1 MHGYPKTH
9 CNHYGWKRTLGE
21 KEIAASCS
29 WSSTRGSNR
38 QRDCQVL
45 WKNWGEYL
53 TLFAFSSENA
63 NRSKEEVSS
72 LSKLFLWT
80 LQNEEKKLMKHNV
93 SLEIVGDLSI
103 FSDEIQNKAQKVTQ
117 NLSQNTGLKLIIAA
131 NYGGRWELFDAA
143 KKFATDCI
151 KNNLTPELTQESEF
165 SEKLA
170 TANHPEV
177 DLLIR
182 TSGEQRLSNFLL
194 WSIAYAEFFFSDVLW
209 PDFKPE
215 DIDKA
220 IEAFNHRERRY
231 GKRELSA

>member
-1 MHGYPKTH
+1 MVIPKH
-9 CNHYGWKRTLGE
+9 IAIIMDGNGRWAKKKSLPRALGHQQGVQTVR
-21 KEIAASCS
+21 EIVKYC
-29 WSSTRGSNR
+29 GKIG
-38 QRDCQVL
+38 V
-45 WKNWGEYL
+45 EYL

-93 SLEIVGDLSI
+93 SLEIIGDLSI

-151 KNNLTPELTQESEF
+151 KNNLTPEHTQESAF

-170 TANHPEV
+170 TSNHPEV

-194 WSIAYAEFFFSDVLW
+194 WNIAYAELFFSEVLW

-220 IEAFNHRERRY
+220 IEAFNHRERRF

>member
-1 MHGYPKTH
+1 MVIPKH
-9 CNHYGWKRTLGE
+9 IAIIMDGNGRWAKKKSLPLALGHQQGV
-21 KEIAASCS
+21 KTVREIVKYC
-29 WSSTRGSNR
+29 GKIG
-38 QRDCQVL
+38 V
-45 WKNWGEYL
+45 EYL

-72 LSKLFLWT
+72 LSKLFFLT

-93 SLEIVGDLSI
+93 SLEIIGDLSI
-103 FSDEIQNKAQKVTQ
+103 FSNEIQNKAQKVTQ

-151 KNNLTPELTQESEF
+151 KNNLTPEHTQESAF

-170 TANHPEV
+170 TSNHPEV

-194 WSIAYAEFFFSDVLW
+194 WNIAYAELFFSEVLW

-220 IEAFNHRERRY
+220 VEAFNHRERRY

>member
-1 MHGYPKTH
+1 MVIPKH
-9 CNHYGWKRTLGE
+9 IAIIMDGNGRWAKKKSLPLTLGHQQGV
-21 KEIAASCS
+21 KTVREIVKYC
-29 WSSTRGSNR
+29 GKIG
-38 QRDCQVL
+38 V
-45 WKNWGEYL
+45 EYL

-72 LSKLFLWT
+72 LSKLFFLT

-93 SLEIVGDLSI
+93 SLEIIGDLSI

-151 KNNLTPELTQESEF
+151 KNNLTPEHTQESAF

-170 TANHPEV
+170 TSNHPEV

-194 WSIAYAEFFFSDVLW
+194 WNIAYAELFFSEVLW

-220 IEAFNHRERRY
+220 IEAFNHRERRF

>member
-1 MHGYPKTH
+1 MVIPKH
-9 CNHYGWKRTLGE
+9 IAIIMDGNGRWAKKKSLPLALGHQQGV
-21 KEIAASCS
+21 KTVREIVKYC
-29 WSSTRGSNR
+29 GKIG
-38 QRDCQVL
+38 V
-45 WKNWGEYL
+45 EYL

-72 LSKLFLWT
+72 LSKLFFLT

-93 SLEIVGDLSI
+93 SLEIIGDLSI
-103 FSDEIQNKAQKVTQ
+103 FTNEIQNKAQKVTQ

-151 KNNLTPELTQESEF
+151 KNNLTPEHTQESAF

-170 TANHPEV
+170 TSNHPEV

-194 WSIAYAEFFFSDVLW
+194 WNIAYAELFFSEVLW

-220 IEAFNHRERRY
+220 IEAFNNRERRF

>member
-1 MHGYPKTH
+1 MVIPKH
-9 CNHYGWKRTLGE
+9 IAIIMDGNGRWAKKKSLPLALGHQQGV
-21 KEIAASCS
+21 KTVREIVKYC
-29 WSSTRGSNR
+29 GKIG
-38 QRDCQVL
+38 V
-45 WKNWGEYL
+45 EYL

-72 LSKLFLWT
+72 LSKLFFLT

-93 SLEIVGDLSI
+93 SLEIIGDLSI

-151 KNNLTPELTQESEF
+151 KKNLTPEHTQESAF

-170 TANHPEV
+170 TSNHPEV

-194 WSIAYAEFFFSDVLW
+194 WNIAYAELFFSEVLW

-220 IEAFNHRERRY
+220 IEAFNNRERRF

>member
-1 MHGYPKTH
+1 MVIPKH
-9 CNHYGWKRTLGE
+9 IAIIMDGNGRWAKKKSLPRALGHQQGVQTVR
-21 KEIAASCS
+21 EIVKYC
-29 WSSTRGSNR
+29 GKIG
-38 QRDCQVL
+38 V
-45 WKNWGEYL
+45 KYL

-80 LQNEEKKLMKHNV
+80 LQNEEKGLMKHNV
-93 SLEIVGDLSI
+93 SLEIIGDLSI
-103 FSDEIQNKAQKVTQ
+103 FSVEIQNKAQQVTQ
-117 NLSQNTGLKLIIAA
+117 NLSHNTGLKLIIAA

-143 KKFATDCI
+143 KRFATECI
-151 KNNLTPELTQESEF
+151 KNNLDPELTQESTF
-165 SEKLA
+165 SENLA
-170 TANHPEV
+170 TAKHPEV

-194 WSIAYAEFFFSDVLW
+194 WNIAYAEFFFSEVLW

-220 IEAFNHRERRY
+220 IEAFNYRERRF

>member
-1 MHGYPKTH
+1 MVIPKH
-9 CNHYGWKRTLGE
+9 IAIIMDGNGRWAKKKSLPLTLGHQQGV
-21 KEIAASCS
+21 KTVREIVKYC
-29 WSSTRGSNR
+29 GKIG
-38 QRDCQVL
+38 V
-45 WKNWGEYL
+45 EYL

-72 LSKLFLWT
+72 LSKLFFLT

-93 SLEIVGDLSI
+93 SLEIIGDLSI
-103 FSDEIQNKAQKVTQ
+103 FSNEIQNKAQKVTQ

-151 KNNLTPELTQESEF
+151 KNNLTPEHTQESAF

-170 TANHPEV
+170 TSNHPEV

-194 WSIAYAEFFFSDVLW
+194 WNIAYAELFFSEVLW

-220 IEAFNHRERRY
+220 IEAFNNRERRF

>member
-1 MHGYPKTH
+1 MVIPKH
-9 CNHYGWKRTLGE
+9 IAIIMDGNGRWAKKKSLPLALGHQQGV
-21 KEIAASCS
+21 KTVREIVKYC
-29 WSSTRGSNR
+29 GKIG
-38 QRDCQVL
+38 V
-45 WKNWGEYL
+45 EYL

-72 LSKLFLWT
+72 LSKLFFLT
-80 LQNEEKKLMKHNV
+80 LQNEEKKLMKYNV
-93 SLEIVGDLSI
+93 SLEIIGDLSI

-151 KNNLTPELTQESEF
+151 KNNLTPEHTQESAF

-170 TANHPEV
+170 TSNHPEV

-194 WSIAYAEFFFSDVLW
+194 WNIAYAELFFSEVLW

-220 IEAFNHRERRY
+220 IEAFNNRERRF